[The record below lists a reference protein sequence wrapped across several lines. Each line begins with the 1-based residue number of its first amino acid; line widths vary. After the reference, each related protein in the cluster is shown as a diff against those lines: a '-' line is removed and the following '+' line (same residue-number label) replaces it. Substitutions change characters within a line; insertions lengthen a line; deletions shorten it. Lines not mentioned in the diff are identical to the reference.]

1 MMLDGGDEIYVWIG
15 ENTTPE
21 EQYGVTRMVKVIII
35 PKNLLVSAPSSCV
48 WGEGN
53 EATIII
59 HNYKICMFFVHS
71 IGVPKEECCTKD
83 I

>member
-21 EQYGVTRMVKVIII
+21 EQYGVTRMVKVIILKKKSKI
-35 PKNLLVSAPSSCV
+35 ISSSLQ
-48 WGEGN
+48 
-53 EATIII
+53 ARTTFI
-59 HNYKICMFFVHS
+59 HNYKICTFSLS
-71 IGVPKEECCTKD
+71 IGVHQEECCSKD